1 MDRRHSVAVKWSFPL
16 TLTFQPRMDTNR
28 HEWYS
33 LAATGQNEVKAVTA
47 RQVFDGEGRREF
59 VVTNT
64 AVTQGGEKPRAVVL
78 SRMNP
83 EVNVL
88 GECGGAVEDGGLAA
102 NQRVFDAMLIKV
114 TEKVCD
120 HGWPAGRAGGSA
132 WPTNDSDVRPESA
145 FSKRL
150 PYRAI
155 EPHGALTRALAPAGM
170 VRRMAARLLNPR
182 PISPPRRRAAC
193 A

>member
-16 TLTFQPRMDTNR
+16 TLRFQPRMDTNR

-33 LAATGQNEVKAVTA
+33 
-47 RQVFDGEGRREF
+47 
-59 VVTNT
+59 
-64 AVTQGGEKPRAVVL
+64 PRAVVL

-102 NQRVFDAMLIKV
+102 NQQVFDAMLIKAS
-114 TEKVCD
+114 EKVCD

-132 WPTNDSDVRPESA
+132 WPTNDSDVRPASA
-145 FSKRL
+145 FSRRL

-170 VRRMAARLLNPR
+170 VRRMAARLLNPC